1 MSAATRAQQDLDDS
15 GGKVLVE
22 VDESER
28 ATDTVAGA
36 LEDQLE
42 RLLARRERLLYGG
55 MRRETL
61 EAEIDSLLDQL
72 EMALRSQRA
81 DDRALF

>member
-1 MSAATRAQQDLDDS
+1 MSAATRAQQDRDDS

-36 LEDQLE
+36 LEHQLE

-55 MRRETL
+55 MRREAL